1 MEENEEPRRRNKH
14 AEEKKSYLGVK
25 IIIILILLMIIVAIS
40 ALLWYN
46 TSLSGLG
53 TKDEQV
59 EFEIAMGSGT
69 DKIANVLKEEGLIKD
84 PLVFK
89 IYVKLNNISNF
100 KAGKYTITKDMSVP
114 EIAEALQK
122 GKLFK
127 DSYNITFVEG
137 KNFRYVAKTIAD
149 NTNNTEEDVYAV
161 LEDNAYI
168 DSLIGK
174 YWFITKDIKNKDIYY
189 SLEGYLFPDTYAFE
203 SKDVAVKDI
212 FKAMLDKMEKVLNE
226 YKTDIQS
233 SSYDVHDILTLASII
248 ENESMFDKD
257 RKDISSVLYNRLK
270 KKMSLGCD
278 VTTYYGSKIE
288 LGSRDLYKNEI
299 NDSNPYNTRGPNMAG
314 KLPVRTYFNGRKGST
329 RSSNRAKQYR
339 LFIFCCR

>member
-1 MEENEEPRRRNKH
+1 MEENEIPRRRNKH
-14 AEEKKSYLGVK
+14 AEEKKSHLGVK
-25 IIIILILLMIIVAIS
+25 IIIILILLIIIVVIS

-46 TSLSGLG
+46 TSLSGTG
-53 TKDEQV
+53 TKEEQV

-69 DKIANVLKEEGLIKD
+69 DKIANVLKEKGLIKD
-84 PLVFK
+84 TLVFK

-114 EIAEALQK
+114 EIAEALQT
-122 GKLFK
+122 GKVFK
-127 DSYNITFVEG
+127 DGHNITFVEG
-137 KNFRYVAKTIAD
+137 KTFRYVAKTIAA

-161 LEDNAYI
+161 LEDTEYI
-168 DSLIGK
+168 DSLISK
-174 YWFITKDIKNKDIYY
+174 YWFITKDIKNEDIYY
-189 SLEGYLFPDTYAFE
+189 ALEGYLFPDTYTFE
-203 SKDVAVKDI
+203 SKDVSVKDI
-212 FKAMLDKMEKVLNE
+212 FKVMLDKMEKVLNE

-257 RKDISSVLYNRLK
+257 RKDISSVLYNRLNK
-270 KKMSLGCD
+270 RMSLGCD

-288 LGSRDLYKNEI
+288 LGTRDLYKNEI

-314 KLPVRTYFNGRKGST
+314 KLPVRTYFNGWKSSI
-329 RSSNRAKQYR
+329 RSSNRAK
-339 LFIFCCR
+339 